1 VKNPK
6 SAFWHNQAGVLYDAL
21 GEFENALRELK
32 LASTLDPTD
41 AGHDYALYAIYNRKP
56 MLPEQREVLLDAL
69 EKDPNNPVGRF
80 ASALVLEKE
89 KHWAD
94 SLGEYQTAKLLVA
107 KVKGPRYTDPRGNSY
122 HVDGLREEV
131 DEAIGRIA
139 KLNDSAQ
146 HQK

>member
-1 VKNPK
+1 
-6 SAFWHNQAGVLYDAL
+6 VLYDAL